1 MEMNRTLEDFKG
13 THDLSN
19 NKLREYCKMAKVC
32 ARDGKWYRDLDTKL
46 NKGSAFRVPKD
57 KMKRYPHVRKCML
70 YAA

>member
-19 NKLREYCKMAKVC
+19 NKLREYCK
-32 ARDGKWYRDLDTKL
+32 WY
-46 NKGSAFRVPKD
+46 RVPKD